1 MADFGRIARGLLGGA
16 AEAAQQ
22 IGKSRIEK
30 EKEAARQLRAE
41 NMTRFAA
48 GETAK
53 RQERTIEA
61 SKEAAGLLAEQKVTT
76 AKTKHEHDLELA
88 DFKGQLAA
96 EAATIKAGPGRAKW
110 ENTLYTKAIAKVN
123 DDFYKSFLEW
133 QQSLPPEEQN
143 MSTFMKADPLMEG
156 ATVPDY
162 QAMELALERIGD
174 PAGAVAKRRDKTALT
189 EEAVKAGAF
198 PEEARRYA
206 ESEYQASV
214 TKAEKKAA
222 AARLADIAKTTGL
235 KVPILEGMRDTPV
248 TPEIVAK
255 HVEELKRNP
264 AAANKKMQGMESVN
278 RKLWMAI
285 GEAMSPTP
293 PRSSRVEEGS
303 AVGRGA
309 ARAGEY
315 FKGFLGKDQTG
326 DIRGFGRSGGF

>member
-1 MADFGRIARGLLGGA
+1 MADFGRIAKGLLGGA

-30 EKEAARQLRAE
+30 EKEVAKQLYAE
-41 NMTRFAA
+41 SMARFAA
-48 GETAK
+48 GEATK

-76 AKTKHEHDLELA
+76 AKTKHEYNLELA
-88 DFKGQLAA
+88 DFKGQLAT

-133 QQSLPPEEQN
+133 QQSLPPEQQN

-162 QAMELALERIGD
+162 QAMELALEKIGD

-189 EEAVKAGAF
+189 EEAVKAGAY

-206 ESEYQASV
+206 ESEYQVGV
-214 TKAEKKAA
+214 TEAEKKAV
-222 AARLADIAKTTGL
+222 AARLADTAKTTGL
-235 KVPILEGMRDTPV
+235 KVSVLEKMRDTPV
-248 TPEIVAK
+248 TPEIVTK

-278 RKLWMAI
+278 LELWKAI
-285 GEAMSPTP
+285 GDAMTAP
-293 PRSSRVEEGS
+293 PVGSRVEEGS

-315 FKGFLGKDQTG
+315 FKGFLGEDQTENV
-326 DIRGFGRSGGF
+326 RGFGRSGGF